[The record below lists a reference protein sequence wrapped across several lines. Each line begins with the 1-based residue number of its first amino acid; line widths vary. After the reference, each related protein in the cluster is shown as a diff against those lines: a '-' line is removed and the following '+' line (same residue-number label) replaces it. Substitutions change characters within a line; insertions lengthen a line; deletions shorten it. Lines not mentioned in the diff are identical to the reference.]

1 MFVGQLTEVLNVC
14 EDTAMYQ
21 CETDLNTFQ
30 SWDIQLNSLL
40 WYTWTAVLTT
50 PFRMQFTRRVQKSSI
65 IAEVISQN
73 YSLISLIT
81 ITAAASL
88 NGSIVTCNGYVIQ
101 LKISGKNSVSHSVSL
116 SVSPFVCL
124 SIRPSVCLSV

>member
-1 MFVGQLTEVLNVC
+1 MFVGKLTEVLNVC
-14 EDTAMYQ
+14 EGTVMYQ
-21 CETDLNTFQ
+21 CETDLNTIQ
-30 SWDIQLNSLL
+30 SWDIQLNSLPL
-40 WYTWTAVLTT
+40 YTWNAVRTT
-50 PFRMQFTRRVQKSSI
+50 PLRIQYTTRVWESCI

-124 SIRPSVCLSV
+124 SVRPSVCLSV

>member
-14 EDTAMYQ
+14 EGTAMYQ
-21 CETDLNTFQ
+21 CETDLYTFQ
-30 SWDIQLNSLL
+30 SWDIQLNALPL
-40 WYTWTAVLTT
+40 YTWTAVRTT
-50 PFRMQFTRRVQKSSI
+50 PLRMQYTRRVQKSCI
-65 IAEVISQN
+65 IAEVKSQN

-124 SIRPSVCLSV
+124 SVRPSVCLSV